1 MPKKALVF
9 IRYGPYESCGLVEYR
24 TFRLQGLQT
33 MLHKEGHRC
42 VLQEILDW
50 DTVELIVNG
59 EKIFQCNI
67 KNLEFGNHFSGFA
80 VKSTTSLLGGLL
92 LFWLQLVTLF
102 SQYATL

>member
-67 KNLEFGNHFSGFA
+67 KNLEFGGDGKLDPLCKEAA
-80 VKSTTSLLGGLL
+80 VAVLNA
-92 LFWLQLVTLF
+92 
-102 SQYATL
+102 Y